1 MEYDVKAINRLK
13 RIDGQLRGVLR
24 MMDEGKDCKDVITQ
38 LSAIRS
44 GVDRTIGVIVADNL
58 VDCLKENEG
67 DDEKMNAVV
76 EEAINLVVKS
86 RQHQLILTSFKSV
99 ERSFFI
105 L

>member
-1 MEYDVKAINRLK
+1 MEYDVKAMNRLK

-58 VDCLKENEG
+58 VECLKENEG
-67 DDEKMNAVV
+67 NDEKMNAVV

-86 RQHQLILTSFKSV
+86 R
-99 ERSFFI
+99 
-105 L
+105 

>member
-86 RQHQLILTSFKSV
+86 R
-99 ERSFFI
+99 
-105 L
+105 